1 MGMRK
6 TSSIMAMGVAAL
18 VIAAS
23 AGAEDP
29 KPTAAATAQKPA
41 AETAPV
47 KIEWLD
53 YDKGLAK
60 AKNENKPI
68 LIDFTASW
76 CGWCKRMDKETF
88 SDPEVVR
95 YIANNMVPVKV
106 WGDDTTKANMVTHE
120 GERMTQ
126 KSLSTVY
133 GVRGYPTFWFL
144 DPAAGKIGPAP
155 GYKKTA
161 DFLPLVEYVAGS
173 HYKTTSYENFLKK
186 RSGQG

>member
-1 MGMRK
+1 MKLLPKIGVL
-6 TSSIMAMGVAAL
+6 ALAVAAVAVL
-18 VIAAS
+18 AR
-23 AGAEDP
+23 AEDP
-29 KPTAAATAQKPA
+29 KPVAAAAGDQKPVV
-41 AETAPV
+41 ETAPG
-47 KIEWLD
+47 KITWLD
-53 YDKGLAK
+53 YDAGLAK
-60 AKNENKPI
+60 AKSENKPI

-88 SDPEVVR
+88 SDPQVVK
-95 YIANNMVPVKV
+95 YIAENMVPVKV
-106 WGDDTTKANMVTHE
+106 WGDDTTKAGMITHD

-126 KSLSTVY
+126 KALSSVY

-155 GYKKTA
+155 GYKKTT
-161 DFLPLVEYVAGS
+161 DFLPLVEYVAGN

>member
-1 MGMRK
+1 MK
-6 TSSIMAMGVAAL
+6 LLSKVGVLAL
-18 VIAAS
+18 GVVAVAVL
-23 AGAEDP
+23 ARAEDP
-29 KPTAAATAQKPA
+29 KPTAAASTQKPV
-41 AETAPV
+41 AETAPG
-47 KIEWLD
+47 KITWLD
-53 YDKGLAK
+53 YDAGLAK

-88 SDPEVVR
+88 SDPQVIK
-95 YIANNMVPVKV
+95 YIADNLVPVKV
-106 WGDDTTKANMVTHE
+106 WGDDTTKAGMITHE

-126 KSLSTVY
+126 KALSTVY

-155 GYKKTA
+155 GYKKTT
-161 DFLPLVEYVAGS
+161 DFLPLVEYVAGN
-173 HYKTTSYENFLKK
+173 HYKTTSYENYLKK